1 MCGAVRDSF
10 DRGRWRNA
18 AIAKQRATDNIC
30 RLAAVTSDNKL
41 LLDGPHQDL
50 LVVVVEVIDRASRE
64 VVDWELHRVNH
75 ALSVGNLEEWSVR
88 GSGEGWLGDH
98 TLVRVLAWRA
108 AFESV
113 ETRL

>member
-41 LLDGPHQDL
+41 LLDVPHQDL
-50 LVVVVEVIDRASRE
+50 LVVVVEVIDLASRE

-98 TLVRVLAWRA
+98 TVGV
-108 AFESV
+108 ESGV
-113 ETRL
+113 